1 MRTTLSFFLQLPE
14 DQDNVALLSYG
25 PNHSAD
31 AANAEPIDN
40 IPRVGETVYLEIE
53 NVSSPFTPFIVD
65 EVEWTFA
72 KIDRFDLCAI
82 AIYLR
87 EPKGLLDPDPV
98 AVTFGRG
105 R

>member
-25 PNHSAD
+25 PNH
-31 AANAEPIDN
+31 ANAEPIDN
-40 IPRVGETVYLEIE
+40 IPRVGETVYLEID
-53 NVSSPFTPFIVD
+53 NFSSPFTPFIVD

-72 KIDRFDLCAI
+72 KTDRCDSCAI